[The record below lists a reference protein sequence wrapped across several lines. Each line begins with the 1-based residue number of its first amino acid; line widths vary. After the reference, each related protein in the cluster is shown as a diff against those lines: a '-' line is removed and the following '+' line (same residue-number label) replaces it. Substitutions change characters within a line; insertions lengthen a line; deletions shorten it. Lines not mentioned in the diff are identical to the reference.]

1 MRCLI
6 PLVSKQ
12 LCVLLGEGLINFK
25 ILFLQKLKLSK
36 FQTDFSRL
44 SHSIITEEKKE
55 FLKNL
60 CLKKKE
66 VCFSTTLCYK
76 RWFAEVVTHKGNAE
90 IGF

>member
-1 MRCLI
+1 MRCLT

-36 FQTDFSRL
+36 FQTDLSRL
-44 SHSIITEEKKE
+44 FHSIITEEKKE

-66 VCFSTTLCYK
+66 VCF
-76 RWFAEVVTHKGNAE
+76 
-90 IGF
+90 